1 MNAVS
6 SVIGTGISFLSL
18 EYLGFLLIA
27 AMVRYLCP
35 KGARTA
41 VLLVFSWL
49 FYAAWNPA
57 CLGFLLFTTVTTF
70 LAGRYVG
77 RRRNAGRVERSDGR
91 ETSGSVE
98 AAGGTWPHKRMSLGE
113 NAGRIGQSGT
123 GSTVGKTAVL
133 ALCIAA
139 NLGILFFCKY
149 LGMFF
154 PGIFEQRL
162 LPVGISFYTLQA
174 LGYVIDCYREGR
186 EAGIAAES
194 AEMQKRS
201 VAESAG
207 AQSTV
212 RTGVYAGEKS
222 GKEEMRGKRRS
233 PGFLQYALF
242 VAFFPGILSGPIERG
257 KNMLPQY
264 EKPCGFSWDNLRNGV
279 LIMTWGYFLKMVLA
293 DRIAIV
299 VNTVYAD
306 PESWKGTLVV
316 LAVLLYS
323 VQIYCDFAGYS
334 AIAIGSARVL
344 GFRVMQNFTAPYLT
358 SSVAEFWRHWHISLS
373 TWFRD
378 YLYIPLGG
386 NRKGMLR
393 KYGNILIVFAV
404 SGLWHGAS
412 FTFLFWGFLHGI
424 YQVAGY
430 LLRPVRNA
438 LVRIFAIDRESFSHR
453 ALQTGVT
460 FLLVSFAWIFFRAES
475 FGQAAQIIRCMKGV
489 TLWQLGDGSL
499 LKLGLDTMNWV
510 LLAAGLFFL
519 FARDWCV
526 RRGISLRVQI
536 EKQGIWLRWI
546 LYIGAV
552 LLILVCGI
560 WGPGYDASTF
570 IYSQF

>member
-6 SVIGTGISFLSL
+6 SLIGAGISFLSL

-27 AMVRYLCP
+27 ALVRYLCP

-49 FYAAWNPA
+49 FYAAWNPV
-57 CLGFLLFTTVTTF
+57 CLVFLLFTTVTTF

-77 RRRNAGRVERSDGR
+77 GSGNDGRVERTDGR
-91 ETSGSVE
+91 E
-98 AAGGTWPHKRMSLGE
+98 AG
-113 NAGRIGQSGT
+113 A
-123 GSTVGKTAVL
+123 GSTAGKTAVL
-133 ALCIAA
+133 ILCIAA

-149 LGMFF
+149 WGMFF

-186 EAGIAAES
+186 GTAESAGMQKRSAAES
-194 AEMQKRS
+194 AGMQKRS
-201 VAESAG
+201 AAESAG
-207 AQSTV
+207 IKERSTAESVSAQSAAGS
-212 RTGVYAGEKS
+212 GVCAGAKSEKGEKH
-222 GKEEMRGKRRS
+222 GEDRR

-242 VAFFPGILSGPIERG
+242 VSFFPGILSGPIERG

-264 EKPCGFSWDNLRNGV
+264 ENPCGFSWDNLQNGV

-323 VQIYCDFAGYS
+323 IQIYCDFAGYS

-344 GFRVMQNFTAPYLT
+344 GFRVMQNFTAPYLA

-393 KYGNILIVFAV
+393 KYVNILIVFAV
-404 SGLWHGAS
+404 SGLWHGAG
-412 FTFLFWGFLHGI
+412 FTFLFWGFLHGM

-430 LLRPVRNA
+430 LLKPVRNA
-438 LVRIFAIDRESFSHR
+438 LVRAFQIDRRSFSHR
-453 ALQTGVT
+453 VLQTGAT

-489 TLWQLGDGSL
+489 TLWRLGDGSL
-499 LKLGLDTMNWV
+499 LKLGLDAMNWV
-510 LLAAGLFFL
+510 LLAAGLVFL
-519 FARDWCV
+519 FVRDRCV

-536 EKQGIWLRWI
+536 EQQGIWLRWI